1 MLERLANHSFFCYLE
16 WRKKDY
22 HSAKLYKK
30 KEPKG
35 GTTSESRSRN
45 SSWEI
50 RYFSL
55 TLTFIYLI
63 MESFIVSGKILA

>member
-30 KEPKG
+30 KNQKVAQQV
-35 GTTSESRSRN
+35 N
-45 SSWEI
+45 QDQEI
-50 RYFSL
+50 QAGR
-55 TLTFIYLI
+55 
-63 MESFIVSGKILA
+63 